1 MAGALSAEEL
11 SQRIAVIKRFRE
23 MLQAQR
29 DRFREYLHVL
39 DKQQDVIERG
49 DTEALLSHVE
59 LEEHIIKDIFNIQK
73 VIDPLENM
81 YHDLPAPGGKTS
93 ASAGGEAEVT
103 GLKAAVERLKQEA
116 VIRSERNR
124 GLLSKRMTE
133 IRSEIKS
140 LRGNPYAA
148 RRSIYAGGGSPS
160 IIDVKG

>member
-23 MLQAQR
+23 MLQTQR
-29 DRFREYLHVL
+29 DRFRKYLEVL
-39 DKQQDVIERG
+39 DKQQDAIERG

-73 VIDPLENM
+73 VIDPLENL
-81 YHDLPAPGGKTS
+81 YQSLPAPGGET
-93 ASAGGEAEVT
+93 EVT
-103 GLKAAVERLKQEA
+103 GLKAAVEKLKQEA

-124 GLLSKRMTE
+124 DLLSKRMTE

-148 RRSIYAGGGSPS
+148 RRSIYAGSGSPS

>member
-1 MAGALSAEEL
+1 MAGALSTEEL
-11 SQRIAVIKRFRE
+11 NHRIAVIKRFRE

-29 DRFREYLHVL
+29 DRFREYLNVL
-39 DKQQDVIERG
+39 DKQQAVIERG

-59 LEEHIIKDIFNIQK
+59 LEEHIVTDIFNIQK
-73 VIDPLENM
+73 VIDPLETM
-81 YHDLPAPGGKTS
+81 YHSFASSGGTMPVP
-93 ASAGGEAEVT
+93 AGGEAEVT

-116 VIRSERNR
+116 AIRSERNR
-124 GLLSKRMTE
+124 DLLSKRMTE

-148 RRSIYAGGGSPS
+148 RRSIYAEGGSPS

>member
-1 MAGALSAEEL
+1 MADALSAEEL

-29 DRFREYLHVL
+29 DRFREYLDVL

-73 VIDPLENM
+73 VIDPLENL
-81 YHDLPAPGGKTS
+81 YQGLPAPGGN
-93 ASAGGEAEVT
+93 ASAGGETEVT
-103 GLKAAVERLKQEA
+103 GLKAAVERLKEEA

-124 GLLSKRMTE
+124 DLLSKRMTE
-133 IRSEIKS
+133 IRSEIKG

-148 RRSIYAGGGSPS
+148 RRSIYAGSGSPS

>member
-23 MLQAQR
+23 MLRAQR
-29 DRFREYLHVL
+29 DRFREYLNVL

-49 DTEALLSHVE
+49 NTEALLSYVE
-59 LEEHIIKDIFNIQK
+59 LEEHNVKDIFNIHK

-81 YHDLPAPGGKTS
+81 YHDLPP
-93 ASAGGEAEVT
+93 AGGEAEVT
-103 GLKAAVERLKQEA
+103 GLKASVERLKQET

-124 GLLSKRMTE
+124 DLLSKRMTE

-140 LRGNPYAA
+140 LRGNPYAT
-148 RRSIYAGGGSPS
+148 RRSIYAGSGSPS